1 MTLIEPD
8 GIWCDVRNPDF
19 PAGRPAL
26 FLDRDGTLIDL
37 VDYLSDPEDVVL
49 VGAAVAAIRAANA
62 AGSAVIV
69 VTNQSGIGR
78 GSYGWAALEA
88 VQARLYELLAAVDA
102 VVDAAYACPHA
113 PPDAGGPQN
122 SLYRKPAP
130 GMLLRAGADLQLDL
144 ANSRI
149 VGDAVSDLA
158 AGKAAGLHAGVLVA
172 TGYGERD
179 LHAARALAADGFEVS
194 FGDSWREDRQPE
206 W

>member
-19 PAGRPAL
+19 PTGRPAL

-37 VDYLSDPEDVVL
+37 VDYLSDPEDVRL
-49 VGAAVAAIRAANA
+49 VGGAVTAIRAANA

-78 GSYGWAALEA
+78 GYYGWKALEA
-88 VQARLYELLAAVDA
+88 VQARLYELLAAADA

-113 PPDAGGPQN
+113 PLDAGGPQI
-122 SLYRKPAP
+122 SFYRKPAP

-158 AGKAAGLHAGVLVA
+158 AGTAAGLSAGVLVA

-179 LHAARALAADGFEVS
+179 IDAARALAADGFEVS
-194 FGDSWREDRQPE
+194 FGD
-206 W
+206 